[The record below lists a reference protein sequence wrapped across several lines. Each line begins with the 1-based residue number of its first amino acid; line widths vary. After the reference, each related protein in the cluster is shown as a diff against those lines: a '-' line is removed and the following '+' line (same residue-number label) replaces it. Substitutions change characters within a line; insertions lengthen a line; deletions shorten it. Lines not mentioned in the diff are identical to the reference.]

1 MDFTIDP
8 KAHRQQQRAQKI
20 RTLAQKGSTEGERKA
35 AERKTKG
42 PKMFGEF
49 ATSAY
54 EAKERLFG

>member
-42 PKMFGEF
+42 PKMFGEYTF
-49 ATSAY
+49 DAY
-54 EAKERLFG
+54 AAQNRLS